1 MKREPIR
8 AHPAWYSI
16 TDDLDLIVASFQ
28 EQYGIRLYREL
39 KTMSGAEFCAMIR
52 GIGPETPLGR
62 IVSIRA
68 EKDPEVI
75 KNWGPE
81 ERRIHNEWRNK
92 QAKRTSKKSTEE
104 ALSFFKEAFISMAR
118 KE

>member
-8 AHPAWYSI
+8 MRPAWYSI
-16 TDDLDLIVASFQ
+16 TDDIDLIVASFQ
-28 EQYGIRLYREL
+28 EQYGIRLYQEL
-39 KTMSGAEFCAMIR
+39 KTMSGAEFCALIK

-68 EKDPEVI
+68 EKDPEI
-75 KNWGPE
+75 MKDWGPE

-92 QAKRTSKKSTEE
+92 QAKHVDKKTTEE
-104 ALSFFKEAFISMAR
+104 AIAFFKNAFISMAR